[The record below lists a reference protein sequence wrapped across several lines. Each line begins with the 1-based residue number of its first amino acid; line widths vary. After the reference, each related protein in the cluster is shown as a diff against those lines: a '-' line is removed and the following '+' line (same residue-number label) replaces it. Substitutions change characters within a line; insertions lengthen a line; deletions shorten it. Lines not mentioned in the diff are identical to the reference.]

1 MEFSEKSTA
10 YGAVETGF
18 ENQTEVVKG
27 LNLSSANLL
36 NVFSESKG
44 VTKSG
49 LL

>member
-1 MEFSEKSTA
+1 MNRERC
-10 YGAVETGF
+10 GAVETRF